1 LPGGVGQAHPADAQA
16 LAVSRAHSC
25 RENRQRPAFIP
36 AASEKADQAKANLIK
51 AKEEAKDLAG
61 DAKDK
66 AGEVKDKAAAK
77 IKSNEPNALKFF
89 ADLAAGGTAGGLSKT
104 VVAPIERVKLLL
116 QTQDSN
122 PRIKSGEIARYTG
135 ELLTVNGGGW
145 GAGGGGGL

>member
-1 LPGGVGQAHPADAQA
+1 M
-16 LAVSRAHSC
+16 
-25 RENRQRPAFIP
+25 FIP
-36 AASEKADQAKANLIK
+36 APKEADQAKANLIQ
-51 AKEEAKDLAG
+51 AKEQAKDAAA

-66 AGEVKDKAAAK
+66 AVETKDKAASK
-77 IKSNEPNALKFF
+77 IKSNEPNAMKFF

-135 ELLTVNGGGW
+135 MPWTSSTTLAPSWAFQLRRATVLRSCLLY
-145 GAGGGGGL
+145 ALL